1 MAHELTVRPYRG
13 MLRYFNQASQL
24 TMEVRF
30 TNKPA
35 KICVKDTHL
44 YIILSLF
51 YMWAGLIKQ
60 HICITIMKTQ
70 AMVMKMLAMATT
82 VWSAEM
88 ARAIDVAV

>member
-35 KICVKDTHL
+35 KICMKDIHL

-51 YMWAGLIKQ
+51 YMWTGIIKQ
-60 HICITIMKTQ
+60 HIHITIMKTQ

-88 ARAIDVAV
+88 ARAIAVDV